1 MRTAYEYGYN
11 VFTIEDCCCATSP
24 DAHASSVKYTFPM
37 FSTPLTA
44 HGFMDKLN
52 LPTGGK
58 QTAFM
63 RPSSVMHA
71 REQIMFHE
79 LQEQVLAVLFF
90 RGMNVAFTIEF
101 IVAQELFGGSGFAL
115 ALGIVLAADVALL
128 TLAMLCVYFYS
139 WSRSKPTT
147 LVVEGNNLAER
158 KICFKAN
165 ASKRLRAHVCKLG
178 FGKLLIVDAFV
189 EGLKTALCLAFVTQP
204 MSLASSASSA
214 SLADGVIGF
223 DFNAVMTIL
232 CALLETA
239 VNIYH
244 GHQ

>member
-11 VFTIEDCCCATSP
+11 VFTIEDCCCALSQEQ
-24 DAHASSVKYTFPM
+24 HENSVKHTFPM

-44 HGFMDKLN
+44 SGFMDLLK
-52 LPTGGK
+52 LPTGDK

-101 IVAQELFGGSGFAL
+101 IVAQQLFAGSGFAL

-139 WSRSKPTT
+139 WSRSKTTT
-147 LVVEGNNLAER
+147 LVVEGNLVER
-158 KICFKAN
+158 KTCL
-165 ASKRLRAHVCKLG
+165 RLRAHVCKLG
-178 FGKLLIVDAFV
+178 FAKLLIVDAFV

-204 MSLASSASSA
+204 MSSESSASSA
-214 SLADGVIGF
+214 DGAIGF
-223 DFNAVMTIL
+223 TPNAVMTIL

-244 GHQ
+244 GQQ

>member
-11 VFTIEDCCCATSP
+11 VFTIKDCCCAQSQQQ
-24 DAHASSVKYTFPM
+24 HENSVKHTFPM

-44 HGFMDKLN
+44 PEFMDLLS
-52 LPTGGK
+52 LPTGDK

-147 LVVEGNNLAER
+147 LVVEGNSLVER
-158 KICFKAN
+158 KTCV
-165 ASKRLRAHVCKLG
+165 RLRAHVCKLG
-178 FGKLLIVDAFV
+178 FAKLLIVDAFV

-204 MSLASSASSA
+204 MSSASSASSA
-214 SLADGVIGF
+214 DGAIGF
-223 DFNAVMTIL
+223 DFNSVMTIL

>member
-11 VFTIEDCCCATSP
+11 VFTIEDCCCAQSQTE
-24 DAHASSVKYTFPM
+24 HENSVNFTFPM

-44 HGFMDKLN
+44 HEFMDLLT

-101 IVAQELFGGSGFAL
+101 IVAQELFAGSGFAL

-139 WSRSKPTT
+139 RSRSKTTT
-147 LVVEGNNLAER
+147 LVLEGNLVER
-158 KICFKAN
+158 KTRCFPQE
-165 ASKRLRAHVCKLG
+165 RAHACKLG

-204 MSLASSASSA
+204 MSSASSASS
-214 SLADGVIGF
+214 SADEAIGF

-239 VNIYH
+239 VNIFH
-244 GHQ
+244 VRQ